1 MEAAANLKGFDAA
14 AWFGLLAPAG
24 TPREVVNKV
33 HQDVARIL
41 ATPEMRER
49 FAAQG
54 AQPIGDTPA
63 QFGAFIRSEIDKWT
77 QVVKFSGARVD

>member
-1 MEAAANLKGFDAA
+1 
-14 AWFGLLAPAG
+14 
-24 TPREVVNKV
+24 VSKV
-33 HQDVARIL
+33 QQDVARIL

-54 AQPIGDTPA
+54 AMPVGDTPA
-63 QFGAFIRSEIDKWT
+63 QFTAFIRSEIDKWT